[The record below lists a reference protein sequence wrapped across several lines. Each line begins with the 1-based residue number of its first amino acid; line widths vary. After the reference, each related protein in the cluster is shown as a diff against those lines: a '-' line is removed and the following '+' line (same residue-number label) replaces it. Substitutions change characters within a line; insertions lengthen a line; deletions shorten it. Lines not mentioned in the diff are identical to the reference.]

1 MNLTAIIHAMTYHGQ
16 DTVPLPEGLRT
27 LRRAGFEGVMLMS
40 RPGGPVL
47 REGQVPDACLIDL
60 TASDLDLV
68 GRFAEDADIEIT
80 SVFGSGVNVSD
91 DAAMEQT
98 VETLT
103 AVAEVGRRL
112 GCRFMGHPCVRAE
125 ATGMTTADKR
135 DVIDRLLRCID
146 AVAAAAPE
154 VLFGVDVHYHGSV
167 ESVADCRYYVERA
180 EHDNV
185 GILLNTGHMTTTGQP
200 GWELLETIPERVF
213 IMGWKDH
220 LTGPDLERPVVSVE
234 LGTGHTDFGK
244 YIERL
249 KGDPTERL
257 HLINVEDTP
266 IAEKEDALRASRE
279 YLQRLWASA

>member
-1 MNLTAIIHAMTYHGQ
+1 MKLTAIIHAMTCHGE
-16 DTVPLPEGLRT
+16 DTVPFDEGLRT

-47 REGQVPDACLIDL
+47 REGEIPDACLIDL
-60 TASDLDLV
+60 AASDLGAIRRLAD
-68 GRFAEDADIEIT
+68 EADIEIT
-80 SVFGSGVNVSD
+80 SVFGSGVDVSD
-91 DAAMEQT
+91 DEAMERT
-98 VETLT
+98 VENLT
-103 AVAEVGRRL
+103 GVVEIGKTL
-112 GCRFMGHPCVRAE
+112 GCSFMGHPCPRAE
-125 ATGMTTADKR
+125 ATGMSTSDKR
-135 DVIDRLLRCID
+135 EIIDRLLSCID

-154 VLFGVDVHYHGSV
+154 IRFGVDVHYHGSI
-167 ESVADCRYYVERA
+167 ESVADCRYYVEQA

-213 IMGWKDH
+213 IIGWKDH

-249 KGDPTERL
+249 KGDPTQRL
-257 HLINVEDTP
+257 HLINVEDAP
-266 IAEKEDALRASRE
+266 IPEKETALRASRE
-279 YLQRLWASA
+279 YLQGLWAR